1 MVRMQGPL
9 GRRLAL
15 ATLAAA
21 GGLAVSL
28 VGCGRS
34 DFQYVENS
42 TEGVYIRVPD
52 DWDVVANDLDP
63 ALPRTSRGV
72 VLTENLPP
80 TIGLWEV
87 DMVASPVAAGGDLPE
102 AQGTLLVSIVNPDYR
117 HEVSVESQRARRF
130 QLSGEEEGEVA
141 TLRELARQNDPRVAL
156 IDDVDIIEDDIRGN
170 RAVFRLQGEDGSTS
184 IVDHVV
190 TFDAATSRSYELFF
204 SCETRCYEANR
215 EAINEI
221 VDSLTVED

>member
-9 GRRLAL
+9 GRRSAL
-15 ATLAAA
+15 VAVAAVC
-21 GGLAVSL
+21 GLAIL
-28 VGCGRS
+28 LTACGKS

-42 TEGVYIRVPD
+42 SEGVYIKVPQ
-52 DWDVVANDLDP
+52 DWEVVANDLDP

-87 DMVASPVAAGGDLPE
+87 DMVASPVAAGGEFPE
-102 AQGTLLVSIVNPDYR
+102 AKGTLLVSIVNPDFR

-130 QLSGEEEGEVA
+130 QLSGEEEGSVA

-156 IDDVDIIEDDIRGN
+156 IDDVDIVEDDIRGN
-170 RAVFRLQGEDGSTS
+170 RAVFRVQGEDGSTS

-215 EAINEI
+215 AAINDI

>member
-1 MVRMQGPL
+1 LTAAVVC
-9 GRRLAL
+9 AL
-15 ATLAAA
+15 AVLA
-21 GGLAVSL
+21 

-42 TEGVYIRVPD
+42 SEGVYIRVPD

-87 DMVASPVAAGGDLPE
+87 DMVASPVAAGGDFPE
-102 AQGTLLVSIVNPDYR
+102 AKGTLLVSIVNPEYR

-130 QLSGEEEGEVA
+130 QLSGEEEGQVA

-156 IDDVDIIEDDIRGN
+156 IDDVDIVENDIRGN
-170 RAVFRLQGEDGSTS
+170 RAVFRVQGDDGSTS

-215 EAINEI
+215 SAINEI